1 MIRFVIAVLLLL
13 AAMPLIVM
21 RPRPVPSVVVEEG
34 RGGGTAGRRG
44 RLPAVPAF
52 PSRRVGLAL
61 LAIGLVLL
69 VLSTLRVIGAT
80 AVGIPVT
87 FGSVGEPL
95 RSGIH
100 LVQPW
105 TVINELDLRLTEY
118 TMTRADVE
126 GSVSGDDSI
135 EVISSDQGRLVVD
148 ATVRYA
154 VDPESAE
161 DVFRRL
167 GTTDEQFQVKAVRP
181 EARSAIREVATQ
193 FGAVE
198 LVSERRTEFGD
209 AIEAEIRARLEPLG
223 IVVNGVALRDVT
235 PSEELQ
241 AAADAKLQQEQ
252 ANERATLELAETV
265 ARAEIAVTQAQGEA
279 DANEILSASLTPELL
294 ARLQIEAY
302 DEGSVFVVPEGGANL
317 LLSPSAPSE
326 PADDPAA
333 ADGG

>member
-1 MIRFVIAVLLLL
+1 MIRFVLAVLLLL
-13 AAMPLIVM
+13 AAMPLIAM
-21 RPRPVPSVVVEEG
+21 RPRPVPAVVEEG
-34 RGGGTAGRRG
+34 RTRGRG

-52 PSRRVGLAL
+52 PTRRLGLAL
-61 LAIGLVLL
+61 LVAGLVLL
-69 VLSTLRVIGAT
+69 LLSSLRVIGAT
-80 AVGIPVT
+80 AIGIPVT
-87 FGSVGEPL
+87 FGTVGEPL

-105 TVINELDLRLTEY
+105 TFINELDLRLTEY
-118 TMTRADVE
+118 TMTRADDE
-126 GSVSGDDSI
+126 GAVGGDDSI
-135 EVISSDQGRLVVD
+135 EVISSDQGRLIVD

-167 GTTDEQFQVKAVRP
+167 GTTDEQFQIKAVRP
-181 EARSAIREVATQ
+181 EARSALREVATQ
-193 FGAVE
+193 FRAVE

-209 AIEAEIRARLEPLG
+209 AIEEEIRARLAPLG

-252 ANERATLELAETV
+252 TNDRAELEQIEAEVRATIRRTE
-265 ARAEIAVTQAQGEA
+265 AQGEA
-279 DANEILSASLTPELL
+279 DANRILSQSLTPELL

-317 LLSPSAPSE
+317 LLQP
-326 PADDPAA
+326 PAA
-333 ADGG
+333 QPGGETAPPADGG